1 MAYTPR
7 NTGSSSTGSSFSKGG
22 SSSSGTVS
30 KAKTEALVNT
40 GLFAPEEGSPSK
52 AIASVKLKEAVTIP
66 AGSYINLYENDRRKQ
81 DTDPVFKLQIRE
93 AKKKV

>member
-7 NTGSSSTGSSFSKGG
+7 NSGSSFGNK
-22 SSSSGTVS
+22 TVS
-30 KAKTEALVNT
+30 KEEVAKSSSASTALLNT

-52 AIASVKLKEAVTIP
+52 AIASVKLKEGVTIP
-66 AGSYINLYENDRRKQ
+66 AGSYINLYENDRRKK
-81 DTDPVFKLQIRE
+81 DSDPQFKLQIRE